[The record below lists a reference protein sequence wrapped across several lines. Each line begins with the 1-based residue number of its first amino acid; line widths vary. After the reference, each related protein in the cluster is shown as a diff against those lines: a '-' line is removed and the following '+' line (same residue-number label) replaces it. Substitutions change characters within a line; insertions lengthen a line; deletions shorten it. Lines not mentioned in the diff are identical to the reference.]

1 MKLMLRTEKPQLPL
15 QLEEAAGVQET
26 LVQTF
31 GNLQVLCKRSQ
42 EQGEQEAGAQIY
54 IRKEHMLDMY
64 LLYFRVP
71 TAQSE
76 NGAQAMKI
84 CMCIEHLNC

>member
-42 EQGEQEAGAQIY
+42 EQGEQEAGADLHPQGTYAGHVSIV
-54 IRKEHMLDMY
+54 
-64 LLYFRVP
+64 F
-71 TAQSE
+71 
-76 NGAQAMKI
+76 
-84 CMCIEHLNC
+84 